1 MREGKREH
9 ADWHWVRRS
18 VHLLAPL
25 LCVYYLLPDPL
36 LPGVRKGQAL
46 VLLALLILGFEA
58 LRLILRF
65 EVPGLRPY
73 EAQRPCAPVLFAVA
87 VTIAFL
93 LFPMGVSLPVIAAM
107 GWVDPLIGELRRRR
121 SDAYPLLPLLAY
133 SATLLVGL
141 ALFYGPTFPVL
152 LSAVLVSPIALFL
165 EAQRFRLLD
174 DDLVLVLVPLLL
186 VALVLGQLPW

>member
-1 MREGKREH
+1 VPKE
-9 ADWHWVRRS
+9 
-18 VHLLAPL
+18 
-25 LCVYYLLPDPL
+25 
-36 LPGVRKGQAL
+36 QAL

-93 LFPMGVSLPVIAAM
+93 LFPMGISLPVIAAM